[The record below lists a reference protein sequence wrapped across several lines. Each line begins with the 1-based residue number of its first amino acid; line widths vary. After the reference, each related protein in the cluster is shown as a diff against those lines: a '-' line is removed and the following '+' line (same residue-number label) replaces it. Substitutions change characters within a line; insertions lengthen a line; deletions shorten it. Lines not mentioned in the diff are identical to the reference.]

1 MSDWIGLIF
10 LVLLIVGALV
20 GLKALSKPRTR
31 TSEEFERN
39 AAEGTT
45 AMGASFNALQELMNP
60 EAAKAK
66 EVITQMKEGRYQK
79 KKREGKSGGE
89 AAEVEAGDGGQE
101 TVRQETE
108 DRRSETG
115 SLTE

>member
-1 MSDWIGLIF
+1 MSDWIGLAF
-10 LVLLIVGALV
+10 LVLLIAGAIIGV
-20 GLKALSKPRTR
+20 RALAKPRTR

-45 AMGASFNALQELMNP
+45 ALGASMSALQELMNP

-79 KKREGKSGGE
+79 KKREGKADGE
-89 AAEVEAGDGGQE
+89 PSFEE
-101 TVRQETE
+101 
-108 DRRSETG
+108 
-115 SLTE
+115 